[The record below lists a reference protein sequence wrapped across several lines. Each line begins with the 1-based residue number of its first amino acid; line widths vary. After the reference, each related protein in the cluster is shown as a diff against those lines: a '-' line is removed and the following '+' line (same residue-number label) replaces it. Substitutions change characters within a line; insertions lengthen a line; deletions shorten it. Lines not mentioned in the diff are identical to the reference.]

1 MKTDRP
7 AWFWVIENVIS
18 DLSGLGMEE
27 RMKKEFIQRLKK
39 ECLKSLDMRGNML
52 NLRRKHIPRIME
64 IYKAVL
70 DEFIT
75 VEMD

>member
-27 RMKKEFIQRLKK
+27 WLKKEFIQRLKK

-52 NLRRKHIPRIME
+52 SLRRKHIPRIME

-70 DEFIT
+70 DEFII
-75 VEMD
+75 VE

>member
-18 DLSGLGMEE
+18 GLSGLGMEE
-27 RMKKEFIQRLKK
+27 WLKKEFIQRLKK

-52 NLRRKHIPRIME
+52 SLRRKHIPRVME

-70 DEFIT
+70 DEFII
-75 VEMD
+75 VE

>member
-27 RMKKEFIQRLKK
+27 WLKKEFIQRLKK

-52 NLRRKHIPRIME
+52 SLRRKHIPRVME

-70 DEFIT
+70 DEFII
-75 VEMD
+75 VE

>member
-18 DLSGLGMEE
+18 DLSGLGVEE
-27 RMKKEFIQRLKK
+27 WLRKEFIQRLKK

-70 DEFIT
+70 DEFIIL
-75 VEMD
+75 E

>member
-27 RMKKEFIQRLKK
+27 WLKKEFIQRLKK

-52 NLRRKHIPRIME
+52 SLRRKHIPRVME